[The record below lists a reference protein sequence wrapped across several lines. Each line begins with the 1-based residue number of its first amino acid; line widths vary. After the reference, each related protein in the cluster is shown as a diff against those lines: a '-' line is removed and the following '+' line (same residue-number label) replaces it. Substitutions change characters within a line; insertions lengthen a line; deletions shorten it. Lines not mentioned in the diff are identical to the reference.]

1 MKKIVLIISLFFAF
15 TLSSNAQ
22 AQNKTRY
29 NDAIEEKIAQSIQGI
44 VYFADIHDQ
53 LNEDLRAIF
62 GNKFTIL
69 AKETVSEADKLKA
82 IKEAEAKLRAVLHPE
97 TIKQLNEKGGFDQIV
112 NLR

>member
-1 MKKIVLIISLFFAF
+1 MKKLLLLLIVLFGFSITAS
-15 TLSSNAQ
+15 AQ
-22 AQNKTRY
+22 KENKTKY
-29 NDAIEEKIAQSIQGI
+29 SDVIEEKISESILGF
-44 VYFADIHDQ
+44 VHVMDIHDQ

>member
-1 MKKIVLIISLFFAF
+1 MKKIVLIIALFFAF
-15 TLSSNAQ
+15 TLSTNAQ

-29 NDAIEEKIAQSIQGI
+29 SDAIEEKISESILGF
-44 VYFADIHDQ
+44 VSVMDIHPQ

-69 AKETVSEADKLKA
+69 AKETVSEADKTKA
-82 IKEAEAKLRAVLHPE
+82 IKEAEAKLRALLHPE
-97 TIKQLNEKGGFDQIV
+97 TIKQLNQKGGFDNIV